1 MNDRT
6 GADRYRR
13 AGADQAHGL
22 TGDAAPHLAA
32 HLAAHLANARPKA
45 IAALAR
51 HFRDID
57 LAEDAFQEAAAR
69 AVVNWR
75 ENGLPRDPSAW
86 LIFTGRNIVVDRI
99 RQERRHADYLARS
112 VEEPVIDLEGDLADR
127 IDMDELRD
135 DVLRLLF
142 MCCQA
147 DLSVSDQLALALK
160 VVGGFSVPQIAHALL
175 VKPKAM
181 EQRITRAKKKAAAIA
196 ADLDPPS
203 MQERARRLNAVTLMI
218 YLMFNEGY
226 SATAGAGH
234 HIQVEL
240 CDEAIRLAR
249 LLLSLFPAQPEL
261 MGLLALCLI
270 QHSRRAA
277 RMDNLGNLIPL
288 DEQDRSMWDRQSIA
302 EGRVL
307 IEKALRRG
315 RPGPYQIQAAIA
327 DVHSLAARAEDTD
340 WAEIERLYRA
350 LEAVQPSP
358 VVTLNRAVAL
368 SKTDGAQAAL
378 DLLDT
383 VGDALSTYLY
393 FQTSRAAMLCEIGR
407 REDARAAYMLALDLG
422 PGDAEAAYIRTRL
435 DALS

>member
-1 MNDRT
+1 MR
-6 GADRYRR
+6 
-13 AGADQAHGL
+13 
-22 TGDAAPHLAA
+22 
-32 HLAAHLANARPKA
+32 
-45 IAALAR
+45 
-51 HFRDID
+51 
-57 LAEDAFQEAAAR
+57 
-69 AVVNWR
+69 
-75 ENGLPRDPSAW
+75 LPRS
-86 LIFTGRNIVVDRI
+86 
-99 RQERRHADYLARS
+99 S
-112 VEEPVIDLEGDLADR
+112 
-127 IDMDELRD
+127 
-135 DVLRLLF
+135 
-142 MCCQA
+142 
-147 DLSVSDQLALALK
+147 
-160 VVGGFSVPQIAHALL
+160 
-175 VKPKAM
+175 
-181 EQRITRAKKKAAAIA
+181 
-196 ADLDPPS
+196 
-203 MQERARRLNAVTLMI
+203 
-218 YLMFNEGY
+218 
-226 SATAGAGH
+226 
-234 HIQVEL
+234 
-240 CDEAIRLAR
+240 IRLAR

-277 RMDNLGNLIPL
+277 RMDDLGNLIPL

-383 VGDALSTYLY
+383 IGDALSTYLY

-407 REDARAAYMLALDLG
+407 REEARAAYMLALDLG